1 METKTFYLTKA
12 KLKELKKE
20 YEELLV
26 SEKNR
31 AGQDEAPKLFESEDL
46 NPDFVSYK
54 ENVDFLRNRIDELKN
69 IFENCVLIKNPPKE
83 KKDIIGLG
91 AKVKID
97 IDGQKDEFVLV
108 GTLEA
113 NPFLGKISNESPVGM
128 ALIGKKVGDEVIIPS
143 PVKTVYKIKSIKYE
157 IS

>member
-26 SEKNR
+26 SEKHR

-46 NPDFVSYK
+46 NPDFVNFK

-69 IFENCVLIKNPPKE
+69 IFENCVIIKNPSKD
-83 KKDIIGLG
+83 KKDVIDLG

-113 NPFLGKISNESPVGM
+113 NPFLGKISNESPVGA
-128 ALIGKKVGDEVIIPS
+128 ALIGHKVGDEVVIPS